1 MANFVQNQKNKKEV
15 PEKNLKE
22 ELTELQTT
30 VYNLEEEFATSIK
43 KKETKLDISLFI
55 RLMFENKQ
63 KEQVL

>member
-1 MANFVQNQKNKKEV
+1 MANFVQNQQNKKEV

-55 RLMFENKQ
+55 RLMFENK
-63 KEQVL
+63 